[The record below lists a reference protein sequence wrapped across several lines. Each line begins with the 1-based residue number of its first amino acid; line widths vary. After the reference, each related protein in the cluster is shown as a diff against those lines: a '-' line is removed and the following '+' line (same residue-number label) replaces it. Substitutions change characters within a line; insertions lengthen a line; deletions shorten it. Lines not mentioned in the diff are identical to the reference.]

1 MKNDKTKSHNIM
13 AAITFAEAGEW
24 ETARSFMQSTR
35 SASLIS
41 MVERIF
47 AAVAF
52 AEADMSQEAIRIS
65 DMNYR
70 HAPRRCGCCETFL
83 DLCGLQGIRFSYTT
97 LSPVEL
103 ITER

>member
-1 MKNDKTKSHNIM
+1 MQNHQTKNQNIM

-24 ETARSFMQSTR
+24 EIARSFMQSVR
-35 SASLIS
+35 SAPIIF

-52 AEADMSQEAIRIS
+52 AEADMSQEAIRLS
-65 DMNYR
+65 DKDYKY
-70 HAPRRCGCCETFL
+70 APRHCGCCETFL
-83 DLCGLQGIRFSYTT
+83 DLCGLHGIRFSYAA

-103 ITER
+103 IAER